1 MNFRALVR
9 RKTIVLVALAFLGV
23 CASAQETRK
32 AINKPQ
38 PVYPEIAKSLMLKG
52 TVRIEVIISP
62 DGEVKSAKVVGG
74 HPVLA
79 QAAMEAVKKWRY
91 APAKMESTETLEFNF
106 ERFERAN

>member
-9 RKTIVLVALAFLGV
+9 RKTIVLVGFTLLGV
-23 CASAQETRK
+23 CASAQEPRK

-79 QAAMEAVKKWRY
+79 QAAMDAVKKWRY
-91 APAKMESTETLEFNF
+91 APAKTESIETLEFNF
-106 ERFERAN
+106 ERTN